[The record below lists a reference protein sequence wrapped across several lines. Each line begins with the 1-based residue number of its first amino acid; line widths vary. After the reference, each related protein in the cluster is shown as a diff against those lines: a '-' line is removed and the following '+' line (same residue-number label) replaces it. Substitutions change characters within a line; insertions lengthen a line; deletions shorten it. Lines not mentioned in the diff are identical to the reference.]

1 MILNENEKTV
11 IKDLQTQE
19 QCCVEKYERYSM
31 LAKDPVL
38 VDLFHNLHEKEQ
50 KHYDSLSQVLSG
62 RVPTT
67 RGQPTA

>member
-50 KHYDSLSQVLSG
+50 KHYDS
-62 RVPTT
+62 
-67 RGQPTA
+67 